1 MSHKPRLPIPFPALA
16 APLASL
22 ALLALLALLAA
33 PGCSPSLNRYQAKE
47 ILADLPELK
56 DVRKQIEF
64 ESEIS
69 LVPGHTTVTAKV
81 PVTFL
86 LVEEGE
92 KWRVDE
98 IRLTDRQWVKVTDLR
113 RALED
118 KRWLDTQFAM
128 LELARA
134 LALCYH
140 STYAFP
146 ESKDIVQLT
155 DVLMPKYMPRLIRTD
170 AWGTD
175 FSYQPLSDGARY
187 QIASAGPD
195 RKFRTVDDLVLIDG
209 RIVAARPGE

>member
-16 APLASL
+16 APLAS
-22 ALLALLALLAA
+22 LALLALLAA

-170 AWGTD
+170 RA
-175 FSYQPLSDGARY
+175 P
-187 QIASAGPD
+187 
-195 RKFRTVDDLVLIDG
+195 
-209 RIVAARPGE
+209 VAASSRWWASSIIRRLNGGRMAVLS